1 MIMYLQA
8 HVRLL
13 EVADSVT
20 LEEVNTIGASVLS
33 YISHYRK
40 EAELLEEAGHDP
52 SHNGYALWGPT
63 RMTSIVA
70 CIPAFMDASG
80 QSTGNFDVSHIG
92 LIPTPA
98 PHTRLRGVASH
109 SAVRRGISAK
119 ACVIRPVVVHAQTS
133 QVCCWSVTS
142 QIVLACVMS
151 GELIV
156 QKVCEHTCQ

>member
-1 MIMYLQA
+1 MVMCLQA

-20 LEEVNTIGASVLS
+20 LEEVNAIGASVLS

-52 SHNGYALWGPT
+52 SQNGYALWGPT

-80 QSTGNFDVSHIG
+80 QSTGDFV
-92 LIPTPA
+92 
-98 PHTRLRGVASH
+98 
-109 SAVRRGISAK
+109 
-119 ACVIRPVVVHAQTS
+119 
-133 QVCCWSVTS
+133 
-142 QIVLACVMS
+142 
-151 GELIV
+151 
-156 QKVCEHTCQ
+156 